1 MIAYIID
8 RKIFVTKPIELYIL
22 YATEIFPRK
31 EEGGFEAG
39 DLAGVYLGCPKDV
52 ISQKTLA

>member
-22 YATEIFPRK
+22 YATEIFSRK
-31 EEGGFEAG
+31 EEGGVEAG
-39 DLAGVYLGCPKDV
+39 DLAGVFLGCAV
-52 ISQKTLA
+52 C